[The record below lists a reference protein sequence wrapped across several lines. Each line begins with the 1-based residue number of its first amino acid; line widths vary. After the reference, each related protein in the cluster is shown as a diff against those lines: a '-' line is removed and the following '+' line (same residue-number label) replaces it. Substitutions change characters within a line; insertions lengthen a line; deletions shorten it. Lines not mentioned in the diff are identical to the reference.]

1 MLTNLKLLGKMLA
14 LGYSDGSTRIYD
26 VNNGKQIHR
35 LTSEASSF
43 GMVTCVGWV
52 DNHSQSRL
60 PTQAPEAKSTEC
72 TPQALFDMDVGQ
84 MLPRL
89 SVLPSSSGQYEHY
102 LLVFLSFF
110 SSKAYR
116 VDE

>member
-1 MLTNLKLLGKMLA
+1 MLA

-35 LTSEASSF
+35 LTSEAASF
-43 GMVTCVGWV
+43 GAVSCVGWV
-52 DNHSQSRL
+52 DNYSQRARPGMAAEVRS
-60 PTQAPEAKSTEC
+60 ADC

-89 SVLPSSSGQYEHY
+89 SVLPSSAG
-102 LLVFLSFF
+102 
-110 SSKAYR
+110 A
-116 VDE
+116 

>member
-1 MLTNLKLLGKMLA
+1 MLA

-35 LTSEASSF
+35 ITSEVSNF
-43 GMVTCVGWV
+43 GKVTCVGWV
-52 DNHSQSRL
+52 DNHSDSKS
-60 PTQAPEAKSTEC
+60 PSQASETKSTEC

-89 SVLPSSSGQYEHY
+89 SVLPSSAGKY
-102 LLVFLSFF
+102 VFLFTLFTEKERLQSL
-110 SSKAYR
+110 
-116 VDE
+116 

>member
-1 MLTNLKLLGKMLA
+1 MLA

-43 GMVTCVGWV
+43 GKVTCVGWV
-52 DNHSQSRL
+52 DNHSQLRL
-60 PTQAPEAKSTEC
+60 PTQIPEMKSTEC

-89 SVLPSSSGQYEHY
+89 SVLPSSSGQYES
-102 LLVFLSFF
+102 LSLIIIRCWF
-110 SSKAYR
+110 AAR
-116 VDE
+116 LME

>member
-1 MLTNLKLLGKMLA
+1 MLA

-43 GMVTCVGWV
+43 GKVSCVGWV
-52 DNHSQSRL
+52 DNHSQLRL
-60 PTQAPEAKSTEC
+60 PTQAPEMKSTEC
-72 TPQALFDMDVGQ
+72 TPQALFEMDVGQ

-89 SVLPSSSGQYEHY
+89 SVLPSSSGQYE
-102 LLVFLSFF
+102 SFF
-110 SSKAYR
+110 TNR
-116 VDE
+116 HTILGLQIGL